1 MPTYYRSLGAFLQHL
16 DEQGMLVRYPAP
28 IDKDTQL
35 QPLVRLQFRGLPE
48 AERKAFLF
56 DQVVNTA
63 GQRYGMPVAAA
74 CMAASRRM
82 YALGLGCAP
91 DGIGARWAAAL
102 ARPLPPTLVDG
113 GPIHDVVYTGDE
125 LARAGGLDL
134 LPVPLATPGFDN
146 APYLSAS
153 YWITKDPDSGVRNV
167 GTYRGQ
173 LKAPLRVGCY
183 PASRQKGIAIHWE
196 KARARG
202 EPLEAAV
209 VVGAPPHIAYPAV
222 AFLPRD
228 VDELAV
234 AGGLAGEPVPLVRCR
249 TVDLEVPAEA
259 EIVIEGRIPTD
270 VLEEEGPFG
279 EFTGYMARREYTHF
293 LEVTAITHRRDAVFQ
308 VFLSQFPP
316 SESSKIR
323 QIAMENTLRRH
334 LTTDCGLAGIRAVAV
349 HESASSQNLIVI
361 QVCRAEGA
369 DPRAILA
376 AAARP
381 DARTGKILVVV
392 DEDIDPTDAD
402 SVNWAL
408 AWRMQPHRDVEIR
421 PVPPHEMDYSVLPPA
436 TAVGTATGHQA
447 SVLLI
452 DATQKWAYPPASLP
466 ERRFMEEARGLW
478 EATGLPPLRLQ
489 EPWYGLSEG
498 VWTDADRA
506 EAARAL
512 RGDYH
517 TTGTRMARERIPPPE
532 A

>member
-1 MPTYYRSLGAFLQHL
+1 MPTYYRSLGAFLRVL
-16 DEQGMLVRYPAP
+16 EQEGLLVCYPAP

-56 DQVVNTA
+56 DQVVDTV
-63 GQRYGMPVAAA
+63 GRRYAMPVAAA

-82 YALGLGCAP
+82 YALGLGCEPA
-91 DGIGARWAAAL
+91 GIAARWAQAL
-102 ARPLPPTLVDG
+102 ANPVPPVLVAQG
-113 GPIHDVVYTGDE
+113 AVHDVVYSGDA
-125 LARAGGLDL
+125 LAAAGGLDL
-134 LPVPLATPGFDN
+134 LPVPVATPGFDN
-146 APYLSAS
+146 APYVSAS
-153 YWITKDPDSGVRNV
+153 YWITRDPETGIRNV

-173 LKAPLRVGCY
+173 LKSPLRLGCY

-196 KARARG
+196 KARQRG
-202 EPLEAAV
+202 QPLDAAV
-209 VVGAPPHIAYPAV
+209 VLGAPPHIAYPAV

-234 AGGLAGEPVPLVRCR
+234 AGGLAGEPVPLVRCW

-259 EIVIEGRIPTD
+259 EIVVEGRIPTD
-270 VLEEEGPFG
+270 QLEEEGPFG

-293 LEVTAITHRRDAVFQ
+293 LDVTAITHRRDAVFQ

-323 QIAMENTLRRH
+323 QIAVENTLRRY
-334 LTTDCGLAGIRAVAV
+334 LTVDCGLAGVKDVVA
-349 HESASSQNLIVI
+349 HESGSSQNLIVL

-369 DPRAILA
+369 DPGAILR

-381 DARTGKILVVV
+381 DARTGKILVAV
-392 DEDIDPTDAD
+392 DEDVDPRDAD

-408 AWRMQPHRDVEIR
+408 AWRMQPHRDLEVR
-421 PVPPHEMDYSVLPPA
+421 PVPPHEMDYSVAPPA
-436 TAVGTATGHQA
+436 EGVGTAAGHEA

-452 DATQKWAYPPASLP
+452 DATRKWAYPPASLP
-466 ERRFMEEARGLW
+466 ERRFMEEARALW
-478 EATGLPPLRLQ
+478 ETAGLPPLRLRD
-489 EPWYGLSEG
+489 PWYGLAEG
-498 VWTDADRA
+498 VWTTADRE
-506 EAARAL
+506 EAARAV

-517 TTGTRMARERIPPPE
+517 TTGERTAQERQRPE
-532 A
+532 